1 LEKKYRI
8 RIVVPANTTA
18 FNERILDAVRSVK
31 AIDFEVDV
39 KNICS
44 RTHSIENR
52 CCIVENSPAVLQ
64 LARETEKEGYD
75 GIFITDFDYCGVE
88 ACREAVSIP
97 VIGGFQ
103 PSAFT
108 AMMLSKRFAIITILE
123 SVVTMQLEHIYSSG
137 IEDNFVGIHSI
148 NCSVNELKDINV
160 VRKKVFEESLKAI
173 RLEGAQ
179 SIILGCTGFIDI
191 ADAVSEMLRKEIGS
205 YVPVIDPN
213 KVALGYLAMLVRSG
227 LSQSRLSYSKV
238 SYP

>member
-1 LEKKYRI
+1 MEKKYRI
-8 RIVVPANTTA
+8 RIIVPANITV
-18 FNERILDAVRSVK
+18 FNNRILDAVCSV
-31 AIDFEVDV
+31 IPPDFELDV
-39 KNICS
+39 KNIS
-44 RTHSIENR
+44 SGTPSIESR

-75 GIFITDFDYCGVE
+75 GIFVTDFDYCGVE

-137 IEDNFVGIHSI
+137 IENNFVGIHPI
-148 NCSVNELKDINV
+148 NCSVTQLENIDL
-160 VRKKVFEESLKAI
+160 VRAAVFEQSLKAI
-173 RLEGAQ
+173 RSEGAE
-179 SIILGCTGFIDI
+179 SIVLGCTGFIDI
-191 ADAVSEMLRKEIGS
+191 ADVVSEMLTKEIGS

-213 KVALGYLAMLVRSG
+213 KAAVSYLATLVRCG

-238 SYP
+238 NSP